1 MNPEKMKI
9 GLTLGKFAPLHCGH
23 QSVIEASL
31 KEMDHTIVL
40 IYDCPELDVCP
51 LPIRSQWI
59 RELYPSVEVL
69 EAWDGPSEIGL
80 EPSITAKHDAYLKS
94 RFEGRSVTHFF
105 SSEPYG
111 EHVSMALNAID
122 RCVDVHRDRIPISG
136 TVIRMSPFESRHFL
150 HARVYRD
157 LVTHVVFV
165 GAPSTGKTTLAE
177 LMAKRHNTV
186 WMPEY
191 GREYWEQN
199 QIERRLSETQLLE
212 IAVGHRAKEDRL
224 VTEANRYFFIDTDA
238 TTTLQFSYYYH
249 GAAQPELKQL
259 ANETRQ
265 RYDLFFLCEPDIPYD
280 DTWDRSGEVSR
291 ITMHRR
297 VEADLLSRR
306 IPFHRLTGGLDE
318 RSRKIDSVLSACR
331 KFG

>member
-1 MNPEKMKI
+1 MNSGQMKI
-9 GLTLGKFAPLHCGH
+9 GLTLGKFAPLHRGH

-31 KEMDHTIVL
+31 KEMDHTIIL
-40 IYDCPELDVCP
+40 IYDTPELDICP

-59 RELYPSVEVL
+59 RDLYPSVEVL
-69 EAWDGPSEIGL
+69 EAWDGPSETGL
-80 EPSITAKHDAYLKS
+80 EPSITAKHDAYLKR
-94 RFEGRSVTHFF
+94 RFEDRCVTHFY

-111 EHVSMALNAID
+111 MHVSKALNAID
-122 RCVDVHRDRIPISG
+122 RRVDVDRDKIPISG
-136 TVIRMSPFESRHFL
+136 TVIRLSPFESRRFVHS
-150 HARVYRD
+150 RVYRD
-157 LVTHVVFV
+157 LVTHVVFL

-177 LMAKRHNTV
+177 SMAKRHNTV

-199 QIERRLSETQLLE
+199 HIARRLSENQLLE
-212 IAVGHRAKEDRL
+212 IAIGHREREDRL
-224 VTEANRYFFIDTDA
+224 VTEANQYFFIDTDA

-249 GAAQPELKQL
+249 GTAQAELKQL
-259 ANETRQ
+259 ANQTRE

-280 DTWDRSGEVSR
+280 DTWDRSGAVSR
-291 ITMHRR
+291 LAMHRR
-297 VEADLLSRR
+297 IEADLLSRR